1 MARFLIEIPHEEPTL
16 ACARIVQAFLT
27 SGSHLL
33 TNADWG
39 CMDGVHTAW
48 IVVDADSK
56 ADARFMIP
64 SAFRADAK
72 IIALNKFT
80 LQAVEEVL
88 KKHAARV
95 GRVIEEVGPLRA
107 DRGPHALCYS
117 PVTTLGG
124 IIGSCEFIQTY

>member
-56 ADARFMIP
+56 ADARSMIP
-64 SAFRADAK
+64 PAFRAGAK
-72 IIALNKFT
+72 IISLNKFT

-88 KKHAARV
+88 KKHSAESA
-95 GRVIEEVGPLRA
+95 G
-107 DRGPHALCYS
+107 
-117 PVTTLGG
+117 
-124 IIGSCEFIQTY
+124 